1 MKVTSEALKRLG
13 VSFVRETSGI
23 AEYTL
28 TSNGLKVLLLE
39 HHLAPVVTT
48 TIMYRVGSRNEGVGF
63 TGSTHFL
70 EHMMFKSTHD
80 HDSARGNG
88 FVDMLKP
95 TGADYNAYTGADS
108 TSYVI
113 CLPKEK
119 LGLAL
124 SLEADRMRNL
134 KLREDERD
142 SEMTVVRNEFEIGEN
157 DIDDV
162 MYKQLMAIAYAE
174 HPYHHPIIGWRDDV
188 EQVPLARM
196 QEFYDTFYHP
206 NNATLVI
213 AGDFDAE
220 QALHLVQESFGKIP
234 ASTRPFPPVYTREP
248 RQTGARSFELKRD
261 GMDNPKLVIGFPTP
275 AATHPD
281 HHVLALISELLGGDG
296 QTSSRLYTA
305 LIEPQLALECSAHV
319 AASRDPD
326 LFTLTVTVNG
336 YDKIK
341 LVEKAIFAELDRLKR
356 RVVGRREMARVKLA
370 NRNGSVYLR
379 SDPMK
384 LAEHVCEA
392 EAIADW
398 TWAVEYDDKYDAVT
412 SKDIMRVA
420 RQYLNYDTSTTGRS
434 APPPGKKR
442 TRKADATGR
451 SDSVAG
457 GAEEEIVLPTL
468 PLQTDNESARADESV
483 RPTAIATQVERFVL
497 RNGLK
502 VLVMPVPGSGVVSV
516 SGAIRAGVNLAS
528 SKNSLVPEITAKMLT
543 AGAWGW
549 NKREIAER
557 LDAIG
562 CDLDFSVDTFAVTF
576 DSTFKAES
584 FDDYLDLLGVVVR
597 TPRFAPA
604 ELRRVKS
611 DTEAVTRANIGES
624 STTAAIKIM
633 QALYPRNHVFY
644 RQSLKTE
651 QKHVKATTIK
661 EVRDFHAKHYVPRGT
676 VLAVVGD
683 IDPVAL
689 KAKLEAVFGD
699 WTGSR
704 PAPIVVPPAPL
715 PEARKRIDVPLPGKS
730 SVEIVIGVPVSLK
743 KADADF
749 SAAEIANAALG
760 IDTLSSRL
768 GVAVR
773 TRYGLTYGITSS
785 FDDVRFGHAPWL
797 IQFSVNPA
805 NVEKALRVVDA
816 VVENFLKDGITERE
830 LADEAGRLYGQH
842 VVALRTTSGLA
853 ATLCAREFRGA
864 PLRDLD
870 REWKRLHSVTKEQV
884 NDAMRKHLRFD
895 RAVTVV
901 VGK

>member
-28 TSNGLKVLLLE
+28 TSNGLKILLLE

-48 TIMYRVGSRNEGVGF
+48 TIMYRVGSRNEAVGF

-70 EHMMFKSTHD
+70 EHMMFKSTND

-124 SLEADRMRNL
+124 ALEADRMRNL
-134 KLREDERD
+134 KLKDDERE

-188 EQVPLARM
+188 EQVPLSRM
-196 QEFYDTFYHP
+196 QDFYDTFYHP

-220 QALHLVQESFGKIP
+220 QALSLVRDSFGKIP
-234 ASTRPFPPVYTREP
+234 RATHPFPTVYTREP
-248 RQTGARSFELKRD
+248 KQTGARSFELKRE

-275 AATHPD
+275 AASHPD
-281 HHVLALISELLGGDG
+281 HHALALVADLLGSDS
-296 QTSSRLYTA
+296 QTTSRLHAA
-305 LIEPQLALECSAHV
+305 LIEPQLALECSSHA

-326 LFTLTVTVNG
+326 LFMLSVTVNG

-341 LVEKAIFAELDRLKR
+341 LVEKAIYAELERLKR
-356 RVVGRREMARVKLA
+356 RGVGQREMARVKQA
-370 NRNGSVYLR
+370 NRNGTTLLR
-379 SDPMK
+379 SDPMRH
-384 LAEHVCEA
+384 AEQICEA

-412 SKDIMRVA
+412 NQDIMRVV
-420 RQYLNYDTSTTGRS
+420 RQYLTIDNSTTGRS
-434 APPPGKKR
+434 AQPDKKR
-442 TRKADATGR
+442 HKKIAADTASDT
-451 SDSVAG
+451 SDSNSS
-457 GAEEEIVLPTL
+457 EEIELPV
-468 PLQTDNESARADESV
+468 PLQPEAASTSAV
-483 RPTAIATQVERFVL
+483 VKPTALAAKVERFVL
-497 RNGLK
+497 ANGLK
-502 VLVMPVPGSGVVSV
+502 VLILPVPDSGVVSV
-516 SGAIRAGVNLAS
+516 SGAIRAGTSLAGT
-528 SKNSLVPEITAKMLT
+528 NCMAPEITAKMLK
-543 AGAWGW
+543 AGAWGL
-549 NKREIAER
+549 NKREIATR
-557 LDAIG
+557 LDSIG
-562 CDLDFSVDTFAVTF
+562 CDLSFSIDEFAVTF
-576 DSTFKAES
+576 DSTFAAAAVT
-584 FDDYLDLLGVVVR
+584 DYLTLLGTVLR
-597 TPRFAPA
+597 QPRFAPS

-611 DTEAVTRANIGES
+611 DTEAEARANIGES
-624 STTAAIKIM
+624 STTAGIKIA
-633 QALYPRNHVFY
+633 QALYPRNHVYY

-651 QKHVKATTIK
+651 QKHARSTSIK
-661 EVRDFHAKHYVPRGT
+661 EVRQFHAEHYVPRGT
-676 VLAVVGD
+676 VLSIVGD
-683 IDPVAL
+683 VDPASVQETL
-689 KAKLEAVFGD
+689 NSVFGD
-699 WTGSR
+699 WTGGK
-704 PAPIVVPPAPL
+704 PAPVVVPPGEL
-715 PEARKRIDVPLPGKS
+715 PAQKRRINVPLSGKS
-730 SVEIVIGVPVSLK
+730 SVEIIIGVPVSLK

-773 TRYGLTYGITSS
+773 TKYGLTYGIMSS
-785 FDDVRFGHAPWL
+785 FEDVRFGHAPWL

-816 VVENFLKDGITERE
+816 VVENFLAEGITERE
-830 LADEAGRLYGQH
+830 LKDEAGRLYGQY
-842 VVALRTTSGLA
+842 VVALRTTAGLA

-870 REWKRLHSVTKEQV
+870 REWKRLHSVTKAQV
-884 NDAMRKHLRFD
+884 DEAMRKHLRYD

>member
-13 VSFVRETSGI
+13 VSFVRESSGI

-28 TSNGLKVLLLE
+28 TSNGLKILFLE

-48 TIMYRVGSRNEGVGF
+48 MIMYRVGSRNEGVGF

-70 EHMMFKSTHD
+70 EHMMFKSTND
-80 HDSARGNG
+80 HDSAKGTG

-124 SLEADRMRNL
+124 ALEADRMRNL
-134 KLREDERD
+134 KLRDDERE

-213 AGDFDAE
+213 AGDFDVE
-220 QALHLVQESFGKIP
+220 NALSLVQASFGQIP
-234 ASTRPFPPVYTREP
+234 PAPRPFPKVYTREP
-248 RQTGARSFELKRD
+248 NQTGARSFELKRE
-261 GMDNPKLVIGFPTP
+261 GMDNPKLVIGFPAP

-281 HHVLALISELLGGDG
+281 HHVLAVISDILGSDAHN
-296 QTSSRLYTA
+296 SSRLYNA
-305 LIEPQLALECSAHV
+305 LMEPQLALECSSY
-319 AASRDPD
+319 ASVSKDPD
-326 LFTLTVTVNG
+326 LFMIKVTANG

-341 LVEKAIFAELDRLKR
+341 LAEKAVYAELERLKR
-356 RVVGRREMARVKLA
+356 RPIGQRELARIKRI
-370 NRNGSVYLR
+370 NRNSAADVK

-384 LAEHVCEA
+384 HAEQVCEA

-398 TWAVEYDDKYDAVT
+398 SWIEEYNDKYDAVT

-420 RQYLNYDTSTTGRS
+420 RLYFNVDTSTTGRS
-434 APPPGKKR
+434 VAPVKKR
-442 TRKADATGR
+442 IKKPAVDTT
-451 SDSVAG
+451 SDTKVANLPDRF
-457 GAEEEIVLPTL
+457 VLPDKPG
-468 PLQTDNESARADESV
+468 PLAAQSVPGEVVKPTD
-483 RPTAIATQVERFVL
+483 IASKVERFVL
-497 RNGLK
+497 PNGLK
-502 VLVMPVPGSGVVSV
+502 VLILPVQGSGVVSV
-516 SGAIRAGVNLAS
+516 SGAIRAGASLAGAG
-528 SKNSLVPEITAKMLT
+528 NSMIPELTAKMLM
-543 AGAWGW
+543 AGAWGFS
-549 NKREIAER
+549 KREIASM
-557 LDAIG
+557 LDEIG
-562 CDLDFSVDTFAVTF
+562 CDLSFRVDDFAVTF
-576 DSTFKAES
+576 DSTFMAGS
-584 FDDYLDLLGVVVR
+584 VNDYLQVLSVVLK
-597 TPRFAPA
+597 TPRFAPS

-611 DTEAVTRANIGES
+611 DTEAEARANIGES
-624 STTAAIKIM
+624 STTATIKLM
-633 QALYPRNHVFY
+633 QALYPRNHVYY
-644 RQSLKTE
+644 RQSMATE
-651 QKHVKATTIK
+651 QKHIKATSIHD
-661 EVRDFHAKHYVPRGT
+661 VRDFHALHYVPKAT
-676 VLAVVGD
+676 VLAIVGD
-683 IDPVAL
+683 VDVASL
-689 KAKLEAVFGD
+689 KEKLGQVFGD
-699 WTGSR
+699 WTGR
-704 PAPIVVPPAPL
+704 KPEAITVPPSQL
-715 PEARKRIDVPLPGKS
+715 PTEKRRINVPLSGKA
-730 SVEIVIGVPVSLK
+730 SVEILIGVPVSLK
-743 KADADF
+743 KSDADF
-749 SAAEIANAALG
+749 AAVEIANAALG

-773 TRYGLTYGITSS
+773 TKYGLTYGIMSS
-785 FDDVRFGHAPWL
+785 FDDIRFGEAPWL
-797 IQFSVNPA
+797 IQLSVNPQ
-805 NVEKALRVVDA
+805 NVEKALALIDA
-816 VVENFLKDGITERE
+816 VVEDFLENGITDRE

-842 VVALRTTSGLA
+842 VVSLRTTSGLA
-853 ATLCAREFRGA
+853 DTLCAREFRGA
-864 PLRDLD
+864 PLRNID
-870 REWKRLHSVTKEQV
+870 REWKRLHSVTKDQV